1 MPTKVK
7 IAAVVDVPPGQA
19 RVVEA
24 GGKPIAV
31 VNADGEFYAVDNTCL
46 HRGGPV
52 GEGELDGLV
61 LTCPWHGWR
70 WDVKTG
76 ANVNNPVVKLTC
88 YPVTVEQGAVYVL
101 V

>member
-7 IAAVVDVPPGQA
+7 IAVAADLPPGEA

-24 GGKPIAV
+24 AGKPIAL

-52 GEGELDGLV
+52 GEGELRGLV

-76 ANVNNPVVKLTC
+76 ANVNNPAVKLTC
-88 YPVTVEQGAVYVL
+88 YPVIVEQGAVYVL